1 MLALACQSRF
11 DQKTA
16 EAVEKVRSGMFGDV
30 TPNLHPVASLSATSF
45 AVSAPLLWT
54 ATPAPPAAEAT
65 VIVPLMFRGIEP
77 RRSDESRGGKGC
89 VGRSRSGGWR
99 VAKNKN

>member
-1 MLALACQSRF
+1 MLALACQSCF

-16 EAVEKVRSGMFGDV
+16 EAVEKVRSGLFGDV
-30 TPNLHPVASLSATSF
+30 TPNLHPVASLSATSI

-65 VIVPLMFRGIEP
+65 VIVPLLFRRIESLP
-77 RRSDESRGGKGC
+77 SRTKPPAMPAGEDADRKS
-89 VGRSRSGGWR
+89 V
-99 VAKNKN
+99 V